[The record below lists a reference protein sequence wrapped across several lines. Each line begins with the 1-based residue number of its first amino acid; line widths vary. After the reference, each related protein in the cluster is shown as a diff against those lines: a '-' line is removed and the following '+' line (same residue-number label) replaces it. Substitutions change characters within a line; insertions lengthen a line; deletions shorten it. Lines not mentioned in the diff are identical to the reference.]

1 MPDVDTLLDAI
12 RAFGALMWEV
22 VKALGGAAWWA
33 ITTYPDL
40 RNALIIGVCGLGT
53 VWFIHGLIRKW
64 KPCPKGG
71 RNTSKHLFKGTW
83 SDRSCCGGSG
93 RHLRIPARIVNRL
106 RHR

>member
-1 MPDVDTLLDAI
+1 MDGLLDALA
-12 RAFGALMWEV
+12 AFGALLLQFATV
-22 VKALGGAAWWA
+22 LAGAAWWA

-40 RNALIIGVCGLGT
+40 RNALIIGITGFGI
-53 VWFIHGLIRKW
+53 VWFLHGLIRQW

-83 SDRSCCGGSG
+83 SDRDCCSSPGSG
-93 RHLRIPARIVNRL
+93 RHLRVPARIVNRL